1 MKKTSPLIL
10 SFAVSLACAVS
21 VQAATFL
28 IDFGSPKPEFVTAA
42 SGWNNVNPTTTSISL
57 VDASGQPSPIKL
69 TIDSPFNTSGQGNTS
84 GTTTP
89 GGAAHH
95 YSSTATRDS
104 LFGNV
109 ALFGGQVKRSP
120 VMTFSGLD
128 PAQVYTFTFFASRSG
143 TPVHDRT
150 TEYVVTNGTVTDVKS
165 LNAQDNQLNVAVS
178 EPMPPSERGT
188 LTLSLVPARSNST
201 AEGFTYLGVL
211 EIESAPVAKGG
222 APEKAKGHGK

>member
-1 MKKTSPLIL
+1 MRNRPLHL
-10 SFAVSLACAVS
+10 TLAVSFAFAGS

-28 IDFGSPKPEFVTAA
+28 IDFGSPKPEFVTAS
-42 SGWNNVNPTTTSISL
+42 SGWNNVNPATTSISL
-57 VDASGQPSPIKL
+57 VEATGQPSPVRL

-89 GGAAHH
+89 GGGAQNYAA
-95 YSSTATRDS
+95 TATRDS

-120 VMTFSGLD
+120 VITFSGLD
-128 PAQVYTFTFFASRSG
+128 PAQLYTFTFFASRTG
-143 TPVHDRT
+143 NPVHDRST
-150 TEYVVTNGTVTDVKS
+150 DYVITNGAVTDVKS
-165 LNAQDNQLNVAVS
+165 LNAQDNHLNVAVS
-178 EPMPPSERGT
+178 EPMPPSPGGT

-211 EIESAPVAKGG
+211 EIEG
-222 APEKAKGHGK
+222 APAPKSGAQEKIKAHAR